1 MQFNCVG
8 IHKARIA
15 QIHYE
20 MDTAGMCFIDEK
32 NVFSRRLMTVPV
44 TCMLLWC
51 LFWNVFFMCIQLFCI
66 RALYPTFMILFLAK
80 KKYLFITITQFLK
93 MNPTI
98 IQKKA
103 HMLLFYPETIWRWE
117 KYPCYFVLLRTPY
130 VFHSWIQLL
139 DIEPVSNLRNHLCL
153 AST

>member
-8 IHKARIA
+8 IHKAHIA

-44 TCMLLWC
+44 TCMLLLC

-66 RALYPTFMILFLAK
+66 GIVPNISDSHTCKEKNLFLS
-80 KKYLFITITQFLK
+80 ITQFLK
-93 MNPTI
+93 INPTI

-103 HMLLFYPETIWRWE
+103 HVLLFYPETIWRWE